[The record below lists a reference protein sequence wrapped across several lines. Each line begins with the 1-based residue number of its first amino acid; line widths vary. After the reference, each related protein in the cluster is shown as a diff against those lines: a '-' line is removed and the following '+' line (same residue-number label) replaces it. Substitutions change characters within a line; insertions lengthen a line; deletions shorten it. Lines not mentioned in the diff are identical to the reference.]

1 MIKPT
6 PLSEIVEYLNREL
19 AVDRFQDYGY
29 NGLQIEAP
37 ATEVTK
43 IAFSVDSGLSVMQAA
58 VKAKAQLLI
67 VHHGVMW
74 GRSEPVVGVW
84 AKKLHTCLSNNL
96 SLYASH
102 LPLDGHIKHGN
113 AAQIALKVLNAS
125 AVEPY
130 FEHNGQTIGVIAK
143 LTKTATLEQITK
155 LLSSCEGASEHPLCM
170 PFGKNEITTVGIVTG
185 SGTSLIPVAVAR
197 GVDLLIT
204 GEPKQ
209 ESYHTAKELNCSVIC
224 MGHYASETFGVRALQ
239 SVLQERFGVETHWIS
254 EPTGI

>member
-1 MIKPT
+1 MIKTT
-6 PLSEIVEYLNREL
+6 PLSEIVAFLNREL
-19 AVDRFQDYGY
+19 EVERYQDYGY

-43 IAFSVDSGLSVMQAA
+43 IAFAVDSGLSVMQAA

-74 GRSEPVVGVW
+74 GRSEPVVGAW
-84 AKKLHTCLSNNL
+84 AKKLHTCLSNDL

-113 AAQIALKVLNAS
+113 AAQIATKLLNAS
-125 AVEPY
+125 TVEPY

-143 LTKTATLEQITK
+143 LNKPTPIEQIADQ
-155 LLSSCEGASEHPLCM
+155 LSRCEGAAERPFTM
-170 PFGKNEITTVGIVTG
+170 PFGKLEVATVGIVTG
-185 SGTSLIPVAVAR
+185 SGTSLIPAAAAR

-209 ESYHTAKELNCSVIC
+209 ESYHVAKELACSVIC

-239 SVLQERFGVETHWIS
+239 SVLQERFGVQTEWIS